1 MMNVILFTRRRNG
14 VSSQHDLSQPKMLFG
29 IACSVVLL
37 AAGLFMSGF
46 LIAATQHEVEPDVQV
61 AQMKSELAAKQRELE
76 SAQAEAQ
83 ENLQALSVRIGQM
96 QAHVIRLDA
105 LGQRLTQIADLG
117 EGEFD
122 FTKAPPRGGPELPL
136 GREFIDHN
144 DFLEGLDD
152 LSHLIADR
160 DKQLGVLE
168 SLMLTKHLEEE
179 THPAGRP
186 VKAGWISSFYG
197 TRRDPFTGARARHA
211 GVDFAG
217 RAGAEIMSVGAGV
230 VSWSAD
236 RYGYGNMVEINH
248 GNGYRTRYAHNQEN
262 LVELGQKVEKG
273 QVIALMGSTGRATGP
288 NLHFEVLRNGR
299 PTDPVKFIE
308 SQRR

>member
-1 MMNVILFTRRRNG
+1 MVGLM
-14 VSSQHDLSQPKMLFG
+14 
-29 IACSVVLL
+29 ASVAFVT
-37 AAGLFMSGF
+37 AGLFMSGF
-46 LIAATQHEVEPDVQV
+46 LLSAAKHQVEPDVQV
-61 AQMKSELAAKQRELE
+61 AQMNSELAAKHRELE
-76 SAQAEAQ
+76 AARAEAQ
-83 ENLQALSVRIGQM
+83 ENLQALSVRIGQI

-105 LGQRLTQIADLG
+105 LGQRLTQIADLD

-122 FTKAPPRGGPELPL
+122 FTKAPPRGGPEMPL
-136 GREFIDHN
+136 DRELIN
-144 DFLEGLDD
+144 NEDFLTGLDD

-160 DKQLGVLE
+160 DKQLSVLE
-168 SLMLTKHLEEE
+168 SLMLTKHLEAE

-197 TRRDPFTGARARHA
+197 TRRDPFTGSRARHT

-217 RAGAEIMSVGAGV
+217 RAGAEITSVGTGV

-262 LVELGQKVEKG
+262 LVELGEKVEKG
-273 QVIALMGSTGRATGP
+273 QKIALMGSTGRATGP

-299 PTDPVKFIE
+299 STDPVKFIKAQAE
-308 SQRR
+308 